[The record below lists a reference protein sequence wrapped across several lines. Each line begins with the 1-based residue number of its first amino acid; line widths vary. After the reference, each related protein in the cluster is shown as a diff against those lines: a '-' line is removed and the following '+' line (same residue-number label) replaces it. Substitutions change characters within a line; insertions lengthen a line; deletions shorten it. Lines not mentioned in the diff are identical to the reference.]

1 MKPYQRVASRY
12 MKAKYQKG
20 NITIDVSTDYAE
32 YNSANLGVELKV
44 DGEYMGHCE
53 AHVAFYTLEE
63 MGRGH
68 FVCADD
74 IEKLTEEYWFEDL
87 EVDELFWQTNKPKEE
102 QIPWRK
108 TSLTEGR
115 NLKTQKIY
123 NFDRKTKVF
132 QKI

>member
-1 MKPYQRVASRY
+1 MAINNPMGDHFNPPSNMSV
-12 MKAKYQKG
+12 
-20 NITIDVSTDYAE
+20 DYEE
-32 YNSANLGVELKV
+32 YN
-44 DGEYMGHCE
+44 
-53 AHVAFYTLEE
+53 
-63 MGRGH
+63 
-68 FVCADD
+68 
-74 IEKLTEEYWFEDL
+74 FEDL

-108 TSLTEGR
+108 SSLTEAR